1 MPLLAAVRAAWLAV
15 AGDEALASRCC
26 FYWIVCVIYGEKAC
40 GIFHVLFCA
49 ITNYVVNVALCSLHR
64 LTDLLTTQV
73 CSLFL
78 FLRTKNNKISRQP
91 SLGYGLFSCTTP
103 RSLPSFL
110 PPTCWLSLLPS
121 LPLSF
126 SPYPPLSRIFSRHPY
141 FDPSLRPSFPSC
153 SNHRGRETPRKGRG
167 LPT

>member
-49 ITNYVVNVALCSLHR
+49 NTNYVVNVALCSLHR

-73 CSLFL
+73 C
-78 FLRTKNNKISRQP
+78 
-91 SLGYGLFSCTTP
+91 
-103 RSLPSFL
+103 
-110 PPTCWLSLLPS
+110 
-121 LPLSF
+121 
-126 SPYPPLSRIFSRHPY
+126 
-141 FDPSLRPSFPSC
+141 
-153 SNHRGRETPRKGRG
+153 
-167 LPT
+167 